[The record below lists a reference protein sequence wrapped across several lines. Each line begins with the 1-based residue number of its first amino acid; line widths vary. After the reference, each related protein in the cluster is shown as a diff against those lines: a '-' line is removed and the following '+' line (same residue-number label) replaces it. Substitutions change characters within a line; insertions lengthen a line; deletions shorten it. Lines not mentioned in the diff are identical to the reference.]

1 MAGYDY
7 EYWKSNN
14 ALLAEEKGY
23 MTKSQLAKKL
33 KVSPAIIEKHL
44 DPVEWHHTSKFYNFT
59 NYYDPEDV
67 TPELLEQ
74 MKAESKKKAQE
85 KAQEIEL
92 QNPVIEFE
100 EWQGS
105 RNYGR
110 YVKYVAKPEKA
121 IIKGSFIYFQYR
133 GQIIKKKIN
142 GNHIEI
148 KTSNNEIKTSD
159 NQPNQQTPVYNL

>member
-1 MAGYDY
+1 MVGYDY

-23 MTKSQLAKKL
+23 MTKTQLAKKL

-74 MKAESKKKAQE
+74 MKAKSKK

-92 QNPVIEFE
+92 QNLIIEFE

-121 IIKGSFIYFQYR
+121 IIKGSFIYFQYC
-133 GQIIKKKIN
+133 GQIMKKKIN
-142 GNHIEI
+142 GNRIEI
-148 KTSNNEIKTSD
+148 KTSN